1 MNSSKN
7 QPNPNS
13 LQGNKL
19 KFKMNKNLMCS
30 CGKLQIEHEDV
41 KYLIREG
48 VIELEENKK

>member
-13 LQGNKL
+13 LQGNK
-19 KFKMNKNLMCS
+19 MNRNLRCS
-30 CGKLQIEHEDV
+30 CGKLQIEHKDV
-41 KYLIREG
+41 QYLIKQG